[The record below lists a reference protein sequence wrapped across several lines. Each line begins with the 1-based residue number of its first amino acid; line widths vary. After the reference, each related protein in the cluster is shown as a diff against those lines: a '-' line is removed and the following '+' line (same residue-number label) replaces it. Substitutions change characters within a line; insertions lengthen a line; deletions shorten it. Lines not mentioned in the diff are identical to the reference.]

1 MNKKI
6 IGITAGAVLILG
18 MTSLTY
24 ANSNPNAVNKAK
36 NQQYESIITKSSA
49 INNESRKASYNE
61 MLDLMRENGFKGI
74 ADDMENGNYKSMD
87 QFMNNMTDEEYQ
99 KMIDVMRE
107 VNPRMSNMMESFDK
121 EEMIEMHNSCHGSRR

>member
-18 MTSLTY
+18 MTSLAY

-61 MLDLMRENGFKGI
+61 MLDLMRENGFKDI

-121 EEMIEMHNSCHGSRR
+121 EEIYLAP